1 MKEEI
6 ENLLQKL
13 ESKMQEYDELEKIL
27 DKNGVNE
34 INFTDKDA
42 RFEPSDLKKCEENQ
56 IICYV
61 SKPSFYNC

>member
-1 MKEEI
+1 
-6 ENLLQKL
+6 
-13 ESKMQEYDELEKIL
+13 MQEYDELEKIL

-61 SKPSFYNC
+61 SKPSFYNR